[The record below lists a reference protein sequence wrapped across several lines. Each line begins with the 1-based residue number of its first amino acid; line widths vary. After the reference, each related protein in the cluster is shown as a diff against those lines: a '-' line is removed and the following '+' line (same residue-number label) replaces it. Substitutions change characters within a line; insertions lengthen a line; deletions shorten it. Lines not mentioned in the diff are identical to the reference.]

1 MLMEATMKVTG
12 NLTSDAAKVF
22 SLMPMAPHTQ
32 EYGKMI
38 NKTGLGKKSGQ
49 MGRYLKENIKTE
61 IKKDKENSN
70 GSMGA
75 HITAI
80 FIITIFTVKEL
91 ISGKIVNTQEN
102 GKTIECMAAVYLHGT
117 MEKNTKETTK
127 MGKKKALVSLNGL
140 TVSLMKEAGPVIN
153 STEKEFL

>member
-1 MLMEATMKVTG
+1 
-12 NLTSDAAKVF
+12 
-22 SLMPMAPHTQ
+22 
-32 EYGKMI
+32 
-38 NKTGLGKKSGQ
+38 

-91 ISGKIVNTQEN
+91 IYGKIVNTQEN

-127 MGKKKALVSLNGL
+127 MGKKEGFGVFKWPDGKSYEG
-140 TVSLMKEAGPVIN
+140 SWAGN
-153 STEKEFL
+153 K